1 MKLVKN
7 LVLVISAI
15 CVVKVLAAT
24 VLMLLSIPPVFFALS
39 VDEAELRIT
48 YEILMVYFLVIA
60 ILLLIISASLFNQ
73 ATNRKAFQINL
84 ALIAIAFAVC
94 GAHFAVA
101 VVGDS
106 ESLLVQ
112 AALSSIWVPIFV
124 CSTALASFL
133 IARLAHKS

>member
-1 MKLVKN
+1 M
-7 LVLVISAI
+7 LVISAI
-15 CVVKVLAAT
+15 CVIKALVAT
-24 VLMLLSIPPVFFALS
+24 FLMLLSIPPMFFALS
-39 VDEAELRIT
+39 VDEAELRVT
-48 YEILMVYFLVIA
+48 YGILMVYFLVIA

-84 ALIAIAFAVC
+84 ALIAIAFFVC

-101 VVGDS
+101 IVGAP

-112 AALSSIWVPIFV
+112 AARSSIWVPVFV

-133 IARLAHKS
+133 ITRLAHKS